1 MPIFVELGLILVV
14 AMLVSVAAR
23 LLRQP
28 LIIGYILTGIL
39 VGPYFFNILRSGE
52 ELELLAKI
60 GIAILLFI
68 VGLALSP
75 HVVREVGKIS
85 VITGIG
91 QILFTS
97 LIGFVICLQ
106 LGFGLVESLF
116 VALALTFSSTIIVL
130 KLLSDK
136 NALGTLFGKI
146 SIGFLLVQDIAA
158 SLILLA
164 IPIFAASAGSPSF
177 GGELLFTLGKGI
189 AAIVLLYMLTRYL
202 VSRLSGFLAS
212 SQELLFVFSL
222 SWGLGIAA
230 LFYAIG
236 FSIEIGA
243 LAAGVSLSLFPFAHE
258 IAARMRPLRDF
269 FLLIFFILLGSRLAI
284 GGIEMLL
291 FPALALSLFVLVGNP
306 LIVYILMNHLG
317 FGRRTSFFA
326 GLTVAQ
332 ISEFSLI
339 LVLLGSSLGYL
350 SDAIVSLVTLVG
362 LVTIAASTYLI
373 LYAERI
379 YPHVEWLLKFVEFRE
394 PEPRQDDH
402 AEQNDILIFGY
413 DRVGSDFVNA
423 AKKLGR
429 SFLVVDFNPHS
440 IKRLAAKGIP
450 HRYGDAEDP
459 EFLAELNLPRVELI
473 VSAIPHVETNAFI
486 IRTVRAHNP
495 DTVIIVMSHD
505 LEEAEKL
512 YELGATYVVMPYFLG
527 ASNAASL
534 IEAYGSDPGEYEEE
548 RARHRAYLKLR
559 KAG

>member
-339 LVLLGSSLGYL
+339 LVLLGTRSGTSLTLSYL
-350 SDAIVSLVTLVG
+350 
-362 LVTIAASTYLI
+362 
-373 LYAERI
+373 
-379 YPHVEWLLKFVEFRE
+379 W
-394 PEPRQDDH
+394 
-402 AEQNDILIFGY
+402 
-413 DRVGSDFVNA
+413 
-423 AKKLGR
+423 
-429 SFLVVDFNPHS
+429 
-440 IKRLAAKGIP
+440 
-450 HRYGDAEDP
+450 
-459 EFLAELNLPRVELI
+459 
-473 VSAIPHVETNAFI
+473 
-486 IRTVRAHNP
+486 
-495 DTVIIVMSHD
+495 
-505 LEEAEKL
+505 
-512 YELGATYVVMPYFLG
+512 
-527 ASNAASL
+527 
-534 IEAYGSDPGEYEEE
+534 
-548 RARHRAYLKLR
+548 
-559 KAG
+559 